1 MVAAYCLWYAI
12 FNSNKEVMILA
23 NKLNTA
29 KEIFSRV
36 ASMYELLPDFIKPG
50 VKEYN
55 KTSMTFDNGSKVGC
69 QATSASAIRGKS
81 ISLIVVDEFAFLGSS
96 LAEEFIASTFPAL
109 SSSETSKLVLI
120 STPYGL
126 NHFYKIWH
134 DSEQGNNNF
143 VRVEGKWAE
152 SRNQQWFEEQS
163 KLLNNDPVKIAQE
176 LECVDGSTMI
186 ELYDNETKTTIKLPI
201 REAYEILSNQC

>member
-1 MVAAYCLWYAI
+1 
-12 FNSNKEVMILA
+12 MILA

-55 KTSMTFDNGSKVGC
+55 KTSMTFENGSKVGC

-186 ELYDNETKTTIKLPI
+186 ELYDNETKTTINLPI

>member
-1 MVAAYCLWYAI
+1 MWYAI
-12 FNSNKEVMILA
+12 FNNNKEVMILA

-55 KTSMTFDNGSKVGC
+55 KTSMTFENGSKVGC

-152 SRNQQWFEEQS
+152 ARSEAWFEEQS

-201 REAYEILSNQC
+201 REAYKLLSNQC